1 MSASIV
7 DNLQAYKVEL
17 EELQADCVRQHGDES
32 PAIAMSIR
40 SACGAISVAV
50 DLLARIESAL
60 PVIAEKRPH
69 LAAEIAAL
77 LQQAKSEAPA

>member
-17 EELQADCVRQHGDES
+17 EELQADCVRQNGDES
-32 PAIAMSIR
+32 PAVAMSIR
-40 SACGAISVAV
+40 SACAAISVAV
-50 DLLARIESAL
+50 NLLARIELAL
-60 PVIAEKRPH
+60 PVIVEKRPH

-77 LQQAKSEAPA
+77 LAQAKSEAPA